1 MFCVTKKN
9 KICQLPPVTAGGM
22 SGFSSN
28 ATLCK
33 GELIQQSKLL
43 FFRLETLKMSAK
55 VLYFNVRGVFF
66 WAFDASK
73 TVHHTRK

>member
-55 VLYFNVRGVFF
+55 VL
-66 WAFDASK
+66 
-73 TVHHTRK
+73 

>member
-22 SGFSSN
+22 SGSSSN

-43 FFRLETLKMSAK
+43 SSFRDSENVCKGALVQCPRCFFL
-55 VLYFNVRGVFF
+55 
-66 WAFDASK
+66 AFDSSK
-73 TVHHTRK
+73 TVPPTRK